1 MTFEERTSESQLS
14 RRRALKLFAVTG
26 GGLIAAAQL
35 SACSVTAAPIPL
47 SKSGGVTDS
56 ALLQI
61 TPSNDVNFY
70 LPRAEMGQGVFMGL
84 TTLIA
89 EELEVDP
96 DRIIVHHAPVHDAYN
111 KPGSSLQYTG
121 GSTSLSAHFTQL
133 RQVAAN
139 MREAIRQAAA
149 KDLNV
154 AVDHLDMRDG
164 RVLHGDANYP
174 YGRFANSASRRS
186 MPKKV
191 ALKTASDFAVI
202 GHDRPRLDAWEK
214 VTGQAR
220 FGLDV
225 DFPGLYRTAL
235 WRCPATGGKVKTVN
249 IDKAAAISGVFKIVR
264 IFNGVAV
271 VAEQQWQAKQAAQLL
286 EIEWDL
292 PDLAQVS
299 SPELRQAMEQAMTD
313 DDGQNAHFAGDG
325 AKALGRADKVLEA
338 TYWAPYLA
346 HATMEPMNCTVRI
359 QDGQCDIWV
368 GSQMPDGALGMA
380 AHHSGLPRDK
390 VTVHSTY
397 LGGGFGRRL
406 SSDFVAEAVA
416 IARASGVAVQLAW
429 SREED
434 IQYDRYRPVSL
445 VRLRAGLDRDG
456 RIDSWTAKR
465 VGPNVAAHFAD
476 DNLETIAPEFL
487 PWRLSDWASK
497 RGYWL
502 FENLIINPASV
513 HGLFGDYD
521 IPNQSI
527 RHVTVDPGLP
537 IGYWRSVGH
546 SFNAFFAESFI
557 DELAYAAKQDPLAFR
572 LVHNGHDP
580 RMQRVLRTAA
590 RKAGWGKAPPGR
602 FQGIAAHNAFE
613 TAVAQVVELSLVDGA
628 VKVHKVTCAVDCG
641 TAVNPDIIR
650 AQMESGIV
658 YGMTAALFGEI
669 TVDKG
674 AVMQSNFHD
683 YEMVRMDQAPEI
695 GVSIVPSTAPPT
707 GVGEPGLPPLAP
719 ALGNAIFAAT
729 GKRIRELPIA
739 KQIEIA

>member
-1 MTFEERTSESQLS
+1 MTVAAKSSRYRIS
-14 RRRALKLFAVTG
+14 RRQALKLFAVTS
-26 GGLIAAAQL
+26 GGLIVAAPL
-35 SACSVTAAPIPL
+35 SACSVTAAPHPL
-47 SKSGGVTDS
+47 SKASGVTES

-61 TPSNDVNFY
+61 TPSNEVNFY

-89 EELEVDP
+89 EELEVGP
-96 DRIIVHHAPVHDAYN
+96 DSIAVHHASVHDAYN

-121 GSTSLSAHFTQL
+121 GSTSLSAHFIQL
-133 RQVAAN
+133 RQVAAD

-149 KDLNV
+149 GDLDV
-154 AVDHLDMRDG
+154 PVESLVMQDGQVRDG
-164 RVLHGDANYP
+164 DKAYP
-174 YGRFANSASRRS
+174 YGRFADTASRRA
-186 MPKKV
+186 MPENT
-191 ALKTASDFAVI
+191 ALKSASDFTVI
-202 GHDRPRLDAWEK
+202 GHDRPRLDAWDK
-214 VTGQAR
+214 VTGQAG

-225 DFPGLYRTAL
+225 DFPGLYRAAL
-235 WRCPATGGKVKTVN
+235 VRCPATGGKVKTVN
-249 IDKAAAISGVFKIVR
+249 MDKAAAVQGVFKIVP

-286 EIEWDL
+286 EIEWDM
-292 PDLAQVS
+292 PDLAKLS
-299 SPELRQAMEQAMTD
+299 SPELRRTMERAMAD
-313 DDGQNAHFAGDG
+313 DDGQNAHSAGDG
-325 AKALGRADKVLEA
+325 ADALRRADKVLEA

-346 HATMEPMNCTVRI
+346 HATMEPMNCTARI
-359 QDGQCDIWV
+359 HDGRCEIWV

-380 AHHSGLPRDK
+380 AHHSGLSRDK

-416 IARASGVAVQLAW
+416 IARASGVAVQLVW

-445 VRLRAGLDRDG
+445 VRMRAGLDRDG

-476 DNLETIAPEFL
+476 DNLETIAPEFV
-487 PWRLSDWASK
+487 PWSWSEWASK
-497 RGYWL
+497 RSYWL
-502 FENLIINPASV
+502 FESLIINPASV

-521 IPNQSI
+521 IANQDV

-557 DELAYAAKQDPLAFR
+557 DELADAAKQDPLAFR
-572 LVHNGHDP
+572 LAHNGHDL

-590 RKAGWGKAPPGR
+590 QEAGWDKARPGR
-602 FQGIAAHNAFE
+602 FQGIAAHNSFE
-613 TAVAQVVELSLVDGA
+613 TAVAHVVELSLVDGA
-628 VKVHKVTCAVDCG
+628 VKVNKVTCAVDCG
-641 TAVNPDIIR
+641 TAVNPDIVR
-650 AQMESGIV
+650 AQMESGII

-669 TVDKG
+669 TVDQG
-674 AVMQSNFHD
+674 AVVQSNFHD
-683 YEMVRMDQAPEI
+683 YEMIRMDQAPEI
-695 GVSIVPSTAPPT
+695 AVTIMPSTAPPT

-729 GKRIRELPIA
+729 GKRIRELPLA
-739 KQIEIA
+739 KQIEFV